1 MLKRLRTAHPFL
13 FCILAEVLFLASL
26 FLADFVFSLV
36 LAFAGADFSSMDT
49 YLYSALQELV
59 GVLVTLWL
67 LKRTGRGG
75 LLRRRGSGFFNGLLV
90 GMYPLVLIGY
100 SLFGSLMFRQPD
112 DTPLLPLPRI
122 LTFLLS
128 MMLVGVAEEF
138 IFRGVVAETLLEH
151 FGLSRAGIWKACI
164 LSGVLFG
171 AGHLTNLLGSE
182 PFGVLMQCLFAA
194 ALGTLFAAIYFRT
207 GNIWVTVFLHGMMD
221 ISSMIIGGLYGTVTM
236 AESVS
241 SYDASMLFSVAL
253 YLIPMAFLL
262 RKKKLQEVQLYW
274 GSVVKK

>member
-1 MLKRLRTAHPFL
+1 MLKRLRNAHPVL
-13 FCILAEVLFLASL
+13 FCILVEVLFLGSL
-26 FLADFVFSLV
+26 FVSDLVFTFVL
-36 LAFAGADFSSMDT
+36 LFARADFSALDG
-49 YLYSALQELV
+49 YLYSGLQELV
-59 GVLVTLWL
+59 GTLVVVLVLQ
-67 LKRTGRGG
+67 KTGRLR

-90 GMYPLVLIGY
+90 GMYPLVMIGY
-100 SLFGSLMFRQPD
+100 SIFGALMFGRPD
-112 DTPLLPLPRI
+112 DAELLPPVRI

-151 FGLSRAGIWKACI
+151 YGLSRAGIWKACV

-182 PFGVLMQCLFAA
+182 PFGVLMQCLFAG

-241 SYDASMLFSVAL
+241 GYDASMLFSVVL

-274 GSVVKK
+274 GGVVKK